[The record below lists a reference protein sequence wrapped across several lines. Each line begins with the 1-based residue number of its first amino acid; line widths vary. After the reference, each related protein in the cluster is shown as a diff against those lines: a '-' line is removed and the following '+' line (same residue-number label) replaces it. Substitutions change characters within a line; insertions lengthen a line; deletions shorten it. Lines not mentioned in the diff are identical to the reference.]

1 MAPISS
7 TVHPSIAAV
16 TEVVPEPADEGHIGA
31 SLPVVLYTARLC
43 RPNRPP
49 VTGSGLDAEMTR
61 VSAASETLMGCPPR
75 ELLGPYDRWLT
86 HLHAGDR
93 EVLRAAI
100 TQLGRHAQTVTCEYR
115 LAANVSTESAKTA
128 VRWLRDTLAP
138 QRDDQGR
145 LLGWEGVLTDI
156 SEQRALAD
164 DLRRTTSMLH
174 ALVDNLPAGV
184 FFVQGPHGQPILVNA
199 RARQLLGQREDL
211 SANLEHLSE
220 VYRLHR
226 PDGSSY
232 PIEDLPVYLAL
243 RQGLTAMRDDIVV
256 HRPDGRRAPL
266 VTWAAPVTLAGP
278 DRHDASSSPSAPE
291 AAVWVMEDLTAL
303 HQAEA
308 ARRDT
313 EIRLRAILE
322 TMSEGVV
329 VRDRNGCVIDCNTAA
344 SVILGQAPEKLRG
357 STLDNSEWRLMR
369 EDGTMVAR
377 EDYPAAVVLRM
388 GRPVRNLVYA
398 VVSHGPKR
406 QPDDRRFKDVRWV
419 LANAMPLGP
428 GCSGEQRG
436 ALGVVSTYIDITKT
450 IRAQRMLRD
459 SEEKYRDL
467 VESLPLMVIQ
477 ADTDL
482 RVTYANPAT
491 RDVTGYD
498 LNEIAEPVLWS
509 RHVHPDDVSRLVA
522 LGHEALAGRS
532 GRAEYRYRA
541 KDGSDK
547 VGLAFTEPHR
557 RSDGAIVGTTTLI
570 ADVTRERQLEQ
581 ELLRAQRL
589 ELIGKLSSGIAHDF
603 NNLLSVVLSMS
614 ELASASLP
622 PDHTAQVELG
632 RIQEATEQ
640 AANLAGQLLAFGKQ
654 SKSASRRLDINPIVA
669 RTLELLR
676 ATLPSRITL
685 KAELSKQALFVQTD
699 KTQVQ
704 QVLMNLCLNAR
715 DAMPDGGV
723 LHVRTA
729 RVSAKGEWVCL
740 SVSDQGTGVSE
751 AVKAH
756 LFDPFFS
763 TKERGAGLGLAVVQH
778 IVKSHGGRVEVASE
792 PDCGARFDVCWP
804 ASL

>member
-1 MAPISS
+1 LSAN
-7 TVHPSIAAV
+7 
-16 TEVVPEPADEGHIGA
+16 D
-31 SLPVVLYTARLC
+31 
-43 RPNRPP
+43 
-49 VTGSGLDAEMTR
+49 LDAEMTR
-61 VSAASETLMGCPPR
+61 VSAACLALIGCPPR
-75 ELLGPYDRWLT
+75 ELLGPYDRWMERV
-86 HLHAGDR
+86 HAEDR
-93 EVLRAAI
+93 EVLRAAVA
-100 TQLGRHAQTVTCEYR
+100 QMRRHGQIVTCEYR
-115 LAANVSTESAKTA
+115 LAEDEDTGSPKSGA
-128 VRWLRDTLAP
+128 RWLRDTLAP
-138 QRDDQGR
+138 QVDNEGR
-145 LLGWEGVLTDI
+145 LIGWEGVLIDI

-164 DLRRTTSMLH
+164 DLRRTTSMLN

-184 FFVQGPHGQPILVNA
+184 FFVQGPRGHPILVNA

-211 SANLEHLSE
+211 SAGLEHLPE

-226 PDGSSY
+226 PDGNPY

-243 RQGLTAMRDDIVV
+243 RQGLTAMREDIVV

-278 DRHDASSSPSAPE
+278 DRQDTASTTSAPE

-313 EIRLRAILE
+313 ETRLRAILE

-344 SVILGQAPEKLRG
+344 CVILGQSPEKLRG
-357 STLDNSEWRLMR
+357 TTLAECAWTLLR
-369 EDGTMVAR
+369 EDGTLVVG
-377 EDYPAAVVLRM
+377 EDYPAAVALRT
-388 GRPVRNLVYA
+388 GRPVRNQVFAILP
-398 VVSHGPKR
+398 HGPKGQVEER
-406 QPDDRRFKDVRWV
+406 QFKEPRWM
-419 LANAMPLGP
+419 LANAMPLGV

-436 ALGVVSTYIDITKT
+436 AVGVVSTYTDITST
-450 IRAQRMLRD
+450 MRAQRMLRE

-467 VESLPLMVIQ
+467 VESLPLMAIQ

-482 RVTYANPAT
+482 RITYVNQAT
-491 RDVTGYD
+491 RTVTGYD
-498 LNEIAEPVLWS
+498 LDEIADPALWG
-509 RHVHPDDVSRLVA
+509 RYVHPDDVPRLLA
-522 LGHEALAGRS
+522 LGQEALAGRS

-547 VGLAFTEPHR
+547 VGLAFSEPHR
-557 RSDGAIVGTTTLI
+557 RSDGTIIGTTTLI
-570 ADVTRERQLEQ
+570 ADVTRERRLEQ
-581 ELLRAQRL
+581 ELLQAQRL
-589 ELIGKLSSGIAHDF
+589 EMIGKLSSGIAHDF
-603 NNLLSVVLSMS
+603 NNLLSVVLNMT
-614 ELASASLP
+614 EMAALSLP
-622 PDHTAQVELG
+622 PNHSTQVELG
-632 RIQEATEQ
+632 RIQEATKQ
-640 AANLAGQLLAFGKQ
+640 AANLASQLLTFGKQ
-654 SKSASRRLDINPIVA
+654 SKETDRRIDINPIVA

-676 ATLPSRITL
+676 ASLPARITL
-685 KAELSKQALFVQTD
+685 KTELAERELFVQAD

-729 RVSAKGEWVCL
+729 PVSDEGDWVCL
-740 SVSDQGTGVSE
+740 SVSDQGTGISE

-763 TKERGAGLGLAVVQH
+763 TKERGTGLGLAVVEH
-778 IVKSHGGRVEVASE
+778 IVKLHGGRIEVVSE
-792 PDCGARFDVCWP
+792 PGQGARFDIWWP